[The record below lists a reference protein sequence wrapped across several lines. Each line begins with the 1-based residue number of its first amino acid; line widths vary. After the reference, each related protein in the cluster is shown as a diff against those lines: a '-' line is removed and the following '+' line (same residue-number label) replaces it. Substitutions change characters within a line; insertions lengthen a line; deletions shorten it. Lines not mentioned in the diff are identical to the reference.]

1 MCNQFLRFI
10 FIIFLFGYVV
20 SSIGIT
26 YNTDDICC
34 CIYIYIADI
43 LAIYM
48 IFIYIDYISE
58 EYDKEYKNTEPSDQ
72 LTAHITTDTK
82 TDINK

>member
-10 FIIFLFGYVV
+10 FIVFLFCYVV
-20 SSIGIT
+20 SSVGII
-26 YNTDDICC
+26 YNTDNIYC

-48 IFIYIDYISE
+48 IFIYIDYITE
-58 EYDKEYKNTEPSDQ
+58 EYDKEYKNTEPINQ
-72 LTAHITTDTK
+72 PTTHITTDTK
-82 TDINK
+82 VDIK